1 MGSKQNGRREA
12 CRWRIRFGRLLLSRG
27 LDPGGEAGLVAGSS
41 VLVDDALFNALVD
54 ERNRL
59 AVDGLA
65 LGLIA
70 GGDSRSELAEL
81 GAQPGRVRAVY
92 RRLRF
97 RLPGA
102 LQRRVMIR
110 HNC

>member
-1 MGSKQNGRREA
+1 VGHATANPEWVQSKTAGARPAVEE
-12 CRWRIRFGRLLLSRG
+12 FELRLLLSRG

-59 AVDGLA
+59 AVKSLS

-70 GGDSRSELAEL
+70 GGDSGLELTEL
-81 GAQPGRVRAVY
+81 GAQAGLVGAVN
-92 RRLRF
+92 RGLRF
-97 RLPGA
+97 RLP
-102 LQRRVMIR
+102 
-110 HNC
+110 